1 MPASIIR
8 GTQTLSRSVVLLKA
22 VATRPMQGW
31 RLTDLAAFC
40 GFDKGSAHRM
50 LAGLVRERLV
60 EQRSADRHYLPGPL
74 LFELGLGVPRLAGV
88 VTHCAPTLAHLA
100 RNSPGVAL
108 LLLPSGSEFV
118 CADRAGANT
127 IMGLSI
133 EVGTRRPL
141 LAAAGGVAM
150 LLALPAVEQ
159 ERIVQTN
166 LRDMRVF
173 SAARLA
179 AVEKMLR
186 RSRRYGFGVNLG
198 DLVPGIHAFG
208 VPLLDNGGRPYASIS
223 IVGQAQT
230 MPRARSAEFEKLL
243 RAEAARIQRQR
254 NSLTPA

>member
-1 MPASIIR
+1 MPDAIVR

-40 GFDKGSAHRM
+40 GFDKGSTHRM

-60 EQRSADRHYLPGPL
+60 EQRGGDRHYLPGPL
-74 LFELGLGVPRLAGV
+74 LFELGLGVPRLSEV
-88 VTHCAPTLAHLA
+88 VRQCAPALAHLA

-108 LLLPSGSEFV
+108 LLMPSGSEFV

-141 LAAAGGVAM
+141 LASAGGVAM
-150 LLALPAVEQ
+150 LLALPEAEQ
-159 ERIVQTN
+159 EPLVQAN
-166 LRDMRVF
+166 LRQLHGL
-173 SAARLA
+173 SAARIA
-179 AVEKMLR
+179 AVLKMLR
-186 RSRRYGFGVNLG
+186 RSSRYGFGVNLG

-208 VPLLDNGGRPYASIS
+208 VPLLDASGRPFASIS

-230 MPRARSAEFEKLL
+230 MPRARSAEFEALL
-243 RAEAARIQRQR
+243 RAEAARIEH
-254 NSLTPA
+254 NFPVPA

>member
-1 MPASIIR
+1 MQDSIVR
-8 GTQTLSRSVVLLKA
+8 GTQTLSRAVVLLKA

-31 RLTDLAAFC
+31 RLTDLVGFC
-40 GFDKGSAHRM
+40 GFDKGSTHRM

-60 EQRSADRHYLPGPL
+60 EQRIGDRHYLPGPL

-88 VTHCAPTLAHLA
+88 VKQCAPGLAHLA

-108 LLLPSGSEFV
+108 LLIPSGAEFV

-141 LAAAGGVAM
+141 LASAGGVAM
-150 LLALPAVEQ
+150 LMALPIAEQ
-159 ERIVQTN
+159 EHIVRAN
-166 LRDMRVF
+166 LRHLQGF
-173 SAARLA
+173 STARLA
-179 AVEKMLR
+179 AVQKMLR

-208 VPLLDNGGRPYASIS
+208 VPLLNSNGRPFASIS

-230 MPRARSAEFEKLL
+230 MPSVRSAEFAALL
-243 RAEAARIQRQR
+243 RAEAARIQR
-254 NSLTPA
+254 NSPMPA